1 MYNNSI
7 WKYNGHGYPHIYFPQ
22 YIYFKK
28 CVFFFKKHLD
38 EKREHQYHNV
48 LIYTIKLEAGENQL
62 FVSKNNSV

>member
-28 CVFFFKKHLD
+28 CVVFFLKTSGWKKGASVS
-38 EKREHQYHNV
+38 QCFN
-48 LIYTIKLEAGENQL
+48 IYN
-62 FVSKNNSV
+62 